1 MSPRAVRL
9 SDSRTGRLFQAVSSG
24 AAARV
29 FTGVIS
35 LLTLPLGVRYLGA
48 ERYGVW
54 ATITTTAVWI
64 NLLDLGIANT
74 LTNEISRAF
83 ALGDKE
89 TARRYFTNALFLTGV
104 FAASVGL
111 LFARFG
117 RQVSWARV
125 LNVSADV
132 SPIEVERTVFTAVAL
147 MLLALPC
154 NLVNK
159 LLAGYQELPRCFL
172 ANALGALASLAGLSL
187 GIALHV
193 RMPLLYAMSLGCVT
207 FATLVMLL
215 VVLCQKPWLLPKL
228 SVIDFHSMKRL
239 LDSGSSFF
247 LIQVAAVVVFSS
259 DNVIVSH
266 YLGASQVTPYSV
278 TWRIAGLAAVLQSLM
293 FPALWPAYAEAYAKR
308 EFRWIRQT
316 FASTLKGIVALNILL
331 RVRPAVLRKDCDS
344 NVGWRSGGPGH
355 LPADCDGGLDHCER
369 LYERRVLPACG
380 AESHPRT
387 GRAVD
392 DCRVCK
398 HRAVCWCSCVTS
410 ARSA

>member
-1 MSPRAVRL
+1 VSPRAVRL

-29 FTGVIS
+29 FTGVIN
-35 LLTLPLGVRYLGA
+35 LLTLPLAVRYLGA

-89 TARRYFTNALFLTGV
+89 AARRYFTNALFLTGV

-117 RQVSWARV
+117 RQVSWARI

-187 GIALHV
+187 GIALHDSGYAAGC
-193 RMPLLYAMSLGCVT
+193 PLSKTVAVAEAFRHRFS
-207 FATLVMLL
+207 
-215 VVLCQKPWLLPKL
+215 
-228 SVIDFHSMKRL
+228 FHEEVARL
-239 LDSGSSFF
+239 RLFVFLDSGCGRGCVQQRQRDRKS
-247 LIQVAAVVVFSS
+247 LP
-259 DNVIVSH
+259 
-266 YLGASQVTPYSV
+266 GC
-278 TWRIAGLAAVLQSLM
+278 IAGH
-293 FPALWPAYAEAYAKR
+293 
-308 EFRWIRQT
+308 
-316 FASTLKGIVALNILL
+316 TL
-331 RVRPAVLRKDCDS
+331 
-344 NVGWRSGGPGH
+344 
-355 LPADCDGGLDHCER
+355 
-369 LYERRVLPACG
+369 
-380 AESHPRT
+380 
-387 GRAVD
+387 
-392 DCRVCK
+392 
-398 HRAVCWCSCVTS
+398 
-410 ARSA
+410 